1 MALIEDNRNG
11 LGKSVSVELQTES
24 ERQIGVNNEGV
35 TRIVYFSNAPQ
46 IIIKTTYNVIGTKD
60 DWEEYIN
67 NIDDSYSNIDTVPV
81 GKFIESAS
89 IGGGWYI
96 IDGVD
101 YYGGSY
107 VEADYSNLEIN
118 NPGEE
123 FKIIETESA
132 NVSPAGYLP
141 DGKSYYSSGISAKK
155 FSRSSICT
163 LEKSHTYE
171 VGTINNNLRGG
182 FITSKSI
189 SNPRLINNV
198 MYIDLSLET
207 AELESSISIF

>member
-35 TRIVYFSNAPQ
+35 TRIVYFSNIPQ
-46 IIIKTTYNVIGTKD
+46 IIIKTTYNVIGTKE
-60 DWEEYIN
+60 DWENYIKS
-67 NIDDSYSNIDTVPV
+67 IDDSYASIDTIPT

-89 IGGGWYI
+89 ISGGWYI
-96 IDGVD
+96 IDGLD

-132 NVSPAGYLP
+132 SVSPDGYLP
-141 DGKSYYSSGISAKK
+141 DGTSYYSSGISSRK

-163 LEKSHTYE
+163 LTKSHSYE
-171 VGTINNNLRGG
+171 IGTINHNLNNR
-182 FITSKSI
+182 FISSKNI

-207 AELESSISIF
+207 VELNSSIFLF